1 MTPEIRYY
9 LGKARQCLADVKTI
23 TALPIPQVAAK
34 EAYLAGYH
42 AAAAFILARTGKV
55 AKTHTGVRT
64 EFSKLV
70 HKEPRIDR
78 SFLSFLA
85 QAYELKSVADY
96 GVGPIA
102 KISSDD
108 AKAAIETAERFIEC
122 IAELLNQPNL
132 TSS

>member
-1 MTPEIRYY
+1 MTPETCYY
-9 LGKARQCLADVKTI
+9 LDKARQCLADAKTI
-23 TALPIPQVAAK
+23 AAVPIPQVAAK

-64 EFSKLV
+64 EFSKLA

-96 GVGPIA
+96 GIGPIA

-108 AKAAIETAERFIEC
+108 AKAAIETAGRFIEC
-122 IAELLNQPNL
+122 IAELLNQLHAAP
-132 TSS
+132 